1 MTDSLTYSWDRLS
14 PGGGRLKA
22 GEPALCG
29 LDELAAGSSPLEEP
43 ALEGAIEAQDGQGI
57 GGLRGFVVE
66 PMAFGAVI

>member
-1 MTDSLTYSWDRLS
+1 
-14 PGGGRLKA
+14 
-22 GEPALCG
+22 

-66 PMAFGAVI
+66 PMAFGAVV